1 MKKSISIILV
11 IILILSV
18 FASCTGKGKP
28 KEPEQPTPSNTT
40 EDVAK
45 TDDVSST
52 EPEVTEKRE
61 KKYTLKEGEK
71 LETKYITEKYSYS
84 GKFRWCDDETQS
96 IEDYVLRL
104 PQLKSSSDSAK
115 ALNKRICDEYEEMIE
130 KSIEAYE
137 FECYLVNKVSW
148 ESYLYNDII
157 SIVITTRD
165 YMTTFSYYSVY
176 NFNVK
181 TEKEVTNSE
190 ILKSVGLTES
200 EFISK
205 TKEAAKEEFSKVD
218 FSHVAGGE
226 EIKKE
231 ELEYMLSEDNISI
244 NTPIFIDDSGTL
256 NAIIKICQSTGVD
269 HEYDKYEIIKIK

>member
-1 MKKSISIILV
+1 MKKTISIILGLV
-11 IILILSV
+11 LVLSV
-18 FASCTGKGKP
+18 FAACTGKQKA
-28 KEPEQPTPSNTT
+28 PEQPTPSNTT

-71 LETKYITEKYSYS
+71 IETKYITEKYSYS
-84 GKFRWCDDETQS
+84 GKFRWYDDETQS

-115 ALNKRICDEYEEMIE
+115 ALNKRICDNYEEIIE
-130 KSIEAYE
+130 KAIKE
-137 FECYLVNKVSW
+137 FELDCVLFDKISW

-157 SIVITTRD
+157 SIVITRRD
-165 YMTTFSYYSVY
+165 YFSESYREYSVY

-205 TKEAAKEEFSKVD
+205 TKETAKEVFSKVD
-218 FSHVAGGE
+218 FSPIAGGE

-231 ELEYMLSEDNISI
+231 RLEYMLSEDNISI
-244 NTPIFIDDSGTL
+244 NTPIFLDDSGTL
-256 NAIIKICQSTGVD
+256 NAIIEIGQVGGAD
-269 HEYDKYEIIKIK
+269 YIYEIIEIK

>member
-1 MKKSISIILV
+1 MKKTISIILGLV
-11 IILILSV
+11 LVLSV
-18 FASCTGKGKP
+18 FASCSGKGKQ
-28 KEPEQPTPSNTT
+28 EEAEQPTPSNTT

-84 GKFRWCDDETQS
+84 GKFRWCDDETQT

-157 SIVITTRD
+157 SIVITRRN
-165 YMTTFSYYSVY
+165 YFSESYREYSVY

-200 EFISK
+200 EFIKKAKSAAEKEFRSTQSYGSGIADVYKDHLSK
-205 TKEAAKEEFSKVD
+205 TVSDK
-218 FSHVAGGE
+218 
-226 EIKKE
+226 
-231 ELEYMLSEDNISI
+231 NITASL
-244 NTPIFIDDSGTL
+244 PMFIDDNGVL
-256 NAIIKICQSTGVD
+256 NTIVVLYQVGGGELTHIILEVK
-269 HEYDKYEIIKIK
+269 